1 MLPRQAIALA
11 LASFL
16 AVGGCAST
24 AARSA
29 DAAQISIHVS
39 TYRWEQPNP
48 GRGTG
53 APVPEP
59 VAGARCTLDNEWGT
73 WVVTTPE
80 ALEVEASRRLF
91 RVTCKRDGF
100 REDSQELA
108 CLSRGEQAAL
118 AGLRFAPLSPLA
130 LLVVPMAMAMTGGE
144 AYRCLLEVELTPLS

>member
-1 MLPRQAIALA
+1 MPSRRAIALA
-11 LASFL
+11 LASSL

-24 AARSA
+24 APRSA
-29 DAAQISIHVS
+29 GATQMSIHVS
-39 TYRWEQPNP
+39 TYRSGQPIP
-48 GRGTG
+48 GRGTD

-80 ALEVEASRRLF
+80 ALQVEASRRLF
-91 RVTCKRDGF
+91 RVTCKQDGF

-118 AGLRFAPLSPLA
+118 AGLRFAQFFPLA
-130 LLVVPMAMAMTGGE
+130 ILVVPMAMAMTGGE
-144 AYRCLLEVELTPLS
+144 AYRCLLEVELTPLP